1 VGYFKSSVAVDAT
14 PEESFAYVDDDE
26 HLRTFVS
33 TVEPDETF
41 EDDADGVW
49 FRPGAVFH
57 HRVDWHGLHSHGW
70 VWVISRGDASD
81 LVAEVHTRVDTEDL
95 DARLDAALFAMQD
108 GIERS
113 GASAA
118 NIPRPEASGSFVVEL
133 VLKGLILH
141 LPGDRRR
148 QLDPYLERAPQLDG
162 SPTLEA
168 QRAARARAWAEEVA
182 AANHSGLGRRVV
194 GFVEY
199 VRHAAET
206 SDEGYL
212 AAEGAATKRAERL
225 PPLVARGLLYD
236 PEDAARLDP
245 AGVPKGFR
253 HDLDESEEAVTEAAD
268 TAAHRGWDAVPWKS
282 LLDDLFAI

>member
-1 VGYFKSSVAVDAT
+1 
-14 PEESFAYVDDDE
+14 
-26 HLRTFVS
+26 
-33 TVEPDETF
+33 
-41 EDDADGVW
+41 VW

-70 VWVISRGDASD
+70 VWVIGRGEASD

-118 NIPRPEASGSFVVEL
+118 NIPRPEASASFVVEL

-162 SPTLEA
+162 SPTVEA

-182 AANHSGLGRRVV
+182 AANRSGLGRRVV

-206 SDEGYL
+206 SDEGLL
-212 AAEGAATKRAERL
+212 AAEGAAAAGRGEGL
-225 PPLVARGLLYD
+225 PPVVFRAVLVD
-236 PEDAARLDP
+236 PKDVARLDP

-253 HDLDESEEAVTEAAD
+253 HELDESEEAVTEAAD